1 MVLWYG
7 AGPSCSLQSLQVR
20 TCLPGEGGVGK
31 VPKLG
36 PVELGVQGLQVH
48 LKILA
53 DTIEAIPFH

>member
-31 VPKLG
+31 VPKQSRAG
-36 PVELGVQGLQVH
+36 GTGG
-48 LKILA
+48 A
-53 DTIEAIPFH
+53 GDTSAPPDFGRYK